1 MELEI
6 LKHSIINFV
15 GNIVVYFLVAIM
27 ISWIISA
34 CFNIKNDVMPFGWV
48 TKLFKTLKTVLT
60 PVFKWLFE
68 KLQLFLK
75 ILLKLLLFALER
87 LAVFI
92 ADVFRKLFDLIKDPE
107 D

>member
-6 LKHSIINFV
+6 LKHSIINLV
-15 GNIVVYFLVAIM
+15 GNIVTFFLLAVM

-34 CFNIKNDVMPFGWV
+34 CFNIKNEMLPFGWV
-48 TKLFKTLKTVLT
+48 SKLFKALKNILT
-60 PVFKWLFE
+60 PLFKWLFE
-68 KLQLFLK
+68 KLQLLLK
-75 ILLKLLLFALER
+75 ILLKLFLFSIER
-87 LAVFI
+87 LVVFI